1 MRVYISFPGFYE
13 TFIDP
18 AHVIENMREWDK
30 ENYDCSDKALAD
42 YWEECDSAF
51 RPDLYKEEVGK
62 VWVSNYESTL
72 DSLGVKVPSLSFAAI
87 RSPREYNF
95 VTDSCE
101 CEISAAD
108 LVKVFEYALSIQRD
122 NDSSRE
128 EYSGEKIDGFY
139 TFADYVAK
147 QLRPRDG
154 FIPYY
159 SQDLADWGPVT
170 EWECAQTEILFDF
183 VLNEQDI
190 WNEYGPAEDLVCEC
204 EEAAAANN
212 PDFDGFLT
220 EYNEREARKENG
232 TKAVFAFFG
241 HKDLEIMA
249 RETFEARYLTGDQT
263 IDGYIRE
270 YHAHGPADCVLTGD
284 KGAALN
290 HAVFLSQCGYID
302 TVTHDQWAAR
312 IAAAPESFEAVNPEA
327 DAPREFIGEDGE
339 GTH

>member
-18 AHVIENMREWDK
+18 AHVIENMREYEK
-30 ENYDCSDKALAD
+30 ESYDCSDKALAA

-51 RPDLYKEEVGK
+51 RPELYKEEVGK
-62 VWVSNYESTL
+62 AWVSNYESAL
-72 DSLGVKVPSLSFAAI
+72 DTLGVKVPSLSFAAI

-95 VTDSCE
+95 TTDACE

-108 LVKVFEYALSIQRD
+108 LVKVFEYALSIQRSED
-122 NDSSRE
+122 GGRAD
-128 EYSGEKIDGFY
+128 YDGEKFDGFY
-139 TFADYVAK
+139 TFADYVSERM
-147 QLRPRDG
+147 RPRSG
-154 FIPYY
+154 FMPYY
-159 SQDLADWGPVT
+159 PQDLTAWGAVT
-170 EWECAQTEILFDF
+170 RWNTAQTEVLFDF
-183 VLNEQDI
+183 VLNDGDI
-190 WNEYGPAEDLVCEC
+190 WNEYGPTEDLVCEC

-302 TVTHDQWAAR
+302 AVTRDQWAAR
-312 IAAAPESFEAVNPEA
+312 IAAAPESFEAVNPDG
-327 DAPREFIGEDGE
+327 DAPREFIGEDEE
-339 GTH
+339 GVH

>member
-13 TFIDP
+13 SFLDP

-30 ENYDCSDKALAD
+30 ENYDCSDKALAA
-42 YWEECDSAF
+42 YWEECDNAF
-51 RPDLYKEEVGK
+51 RPELYKEEVGK
-62 VWVSNYESTL
+62 AWVSNYESTL
-72 DSLGVKVPSLSFAAI
+72 DTLGIKVPSLSFAAI

-95 VTDSCE
+95 TTDACE

-108 LVKVFEYALSIQRD
+108 LVKVFDYALSIQRSED
-122 NDSSRE
+122 GGRAD
-128 EYSGEKIDGFY
+128 YDGEKFDGFY
-139 TFADYVAK
+139 TFADYVSERM
-147 QLRPRDG
+147 RPRSG
-154 FIPYY
+154 FMPYY
-159 SQDLADWGPVT
+159 PQDLTAWGSVT
-170 EWECAQTEILFDF
+170 RWNTAQTEVLFDF
-183 VLNEQDI
+183 VLNDGDI
-190 WNEYGPAEDLVCEC
+190 WNEYGPTEDLVCEC

-212 PDFDGFLT
+212 PDFDDFLEKFQAEET
-220 EYNEREARKENG
+220 RKENG

-249 RETFEARYLTGDQT
+249 RETFEARYLTADQT

-302 TVTHDQWAAR
+302 AVTRDQWVAR
-312 IAAAPESFEAVNPEA
+312 IAAAPEAFEAVNSEA
-327 DAPREFIGEDGE
+327 DAPREFIGEDEE
-339 GTH
+339 GAH

>member
-18 AHVIENMREWDK
+18 VHVIENMREYEK
-30 ENYDCSDKALAD
+30 QSYDCSDKALAA

-62 VWVSNYESTL
+62 AWVSNYESTL

-95 VTDSCE
+95 STDACE

-122 NDSSRE
+122 NDGSRE
-128 EYSGEKIDGFY
+128 EYSGEKIEGFY
-139 TFADYVAK
+139 TFADYVAEC
-147 QLRPRDG
+147 LRSRDG

-159 SQDLADWGPVT
+159 SNDLDSWGPVT
-170 EWECAQTEILFDF
+170 TWGCAQTEVLFDF

-190 WNEYGPAEDLVCEC
+190 WNEYGPTEDLVCEC
-204 EEAAAANN
+204 EEAAAAND
-212 PDFDGFLT
+212 PDFDDFLT
-220 EYNEREARKENG
+220 EYNEREARKEEG
-232 TKAVFAFFG
+232 RGAVFAFFG

-249 RETFEARYLTGDQT
+249 RETFEARYLVVGQT
-263 IDGYIRE
+263 VENYIRTGE
-270 YHAHGPADCVLTGD
+270 GGRADCFVTDD
-284 KGAALN
+284 KVAAFN
-290 HAVFLSQCGYID
+290 HAAFLTQVGYID
-302 TVTHDQWAAR
+302 RTTLDMWAAR
-312 IAAAPESFEAVNPEA
+312 LAAAPEKFEAVNPDG
-327 DAPREFIGEDGE
+327 DAPREFIGEDEE
-339 GTH
+339 GAH